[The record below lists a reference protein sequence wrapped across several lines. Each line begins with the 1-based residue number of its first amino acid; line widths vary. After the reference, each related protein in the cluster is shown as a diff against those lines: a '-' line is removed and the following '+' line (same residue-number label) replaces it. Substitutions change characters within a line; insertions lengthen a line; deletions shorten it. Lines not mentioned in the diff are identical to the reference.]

1 MKHLTANELEAGL
14 PHVLDSPKDGGILKL
29 IVQRPAVGE
38 RVAVKT
44 GFLSMEDGLVGDSW
58 KSRGGPM
65 TGDGSPHRDM
75 QLNIMNAR
83 AAALVAE
90 ASGRWQLAGD
100 QLYIDLDLSQDNL
113 PSGTRLA
120 IGSAI
125 VEVTP
130 VPHTGCRKFV
140 ERFGID
146 AMKFVNSEL
155 GRQHNL
161 RGINARVVSSGVIAV
176 GDVVSVVK

>member
-1 MKHLTANELEAGL
+1 MKHLTADELEVGL

-38 RVAVKT
+38 RVAVKA

-90 ASGRWQLAGD
+90 TSGRCQLAG
-100 QLYIDLDLSQDNL
+100 
-113 PSGTRLA
+113 T
-120 IGSAI
+120 
-125 VEVTP
+125 
-130 VPHTGCRKFV
+130 
-140 ERFGID
+140 
-146 AMKFVNSEL
+146 
-155 GRQHNL
+155 
-161 RGINARVVSSGVIAV
+161 SSI
-176 GDVVSVVK
+176 SIWT